1 MSHLFA
7 PSRVRGV
14 LTSEPGGLRNLVA
27 VAGHQG
33 TVGRIR
39 QGTHMKKL
47 LGTAAILAVAMPL
60 AANAADLPAA
70 APAYKA
76 PVMAPVPYFSW
87 SGCYIGGNLGGKW
100 EAHRDGSVTI
110 PGVAGLPTS
119 TFTFDDG
126 SSNNNGTFVGG
137 GQIGCNYQAGHFVF
151 GIEGDFDW
159 SRLRDNVTVGPVPP
173 FNFVPGDNFSWE
185 SRWQASLRGR
195 LGYAW
200 DRTLLYVT
208 GGVAWTS
215 VNFTANWLTSACT
228 SVTGA
233 VAVCPSLIASDQ
245 QTLTGATV
253 GGGLE
258 YAITNNLIAGIEGR
272 YTWYGSQT
280 FNTGALAVAPGPN
293 GGFATS
299 PSSAS
304 LKFNTAEVLG
314 RLSWKFDWGG
324 PVVARY

>member
-1 MSHLFA
+1 
-7 PSRVRGV
+7 
-14 LTSEPGGLRNLVA
+14 
-27 VAGHQG
+27 
-33 TVGRIR
+33 
-39 QGTHMKKL
+39 MKKL
-47 LGTAAILAVAMPL
+47 LGTIAIVAAAMPL
-60 AANAADLPAA
+60 AANAADLPPA
-70 APAYKA
+70 APVYKA
-76 PVMAPVPYFSW
+76 PVVAPVYFTW
-87 SGCYIGGNLGGKW
+87 SGCYIGANAGGKW
-100 EAHRDGSVTI
+100 EAHRDASVTI
-110 PGVAGLPTS
+110 PAAAGLPTS

-126 SSNNNGTFVGG
+126 SSNNNNGSFVGG
-137 GQIGCNYQAGHFVF
+137 GQIGCNYQAGQFVF

-159 SRLRDNVTVGPVPP
+159 SRLRDGITVGPVFP
-173 FNFVPGDNFSWE
+173 FNFVPGDSFSWE
-185 SRWQASLRGR
+185 TRWQASLRGR

-215 VNFTANWLTSACT
+215 VDFTANWLTSVCA

-233 VAVCPSLIASDQ
+233 VATCPGLVATDR
-245 QTLTGATV
+245 QTLTGATA

-272 YTWYGSQT
+272 YTWYGSQN
-280 FNTGALAVAPGPN
+280 FNAGLLAVAPAAG